1 MIIGHKNVLGNSRS
15 SSVSSTVHSRKVKK
29 KHHNLFQIVLSGHE
43 LKDSPGSNK
52 TSNTIVITAI
62 VSLLSII
69 TAVLFPFGQSQAAA
83 ALLQKNTS
91 NNNPYFSLSILSTAA
106 GTGAA
111 ATGIMTTI
119 PGVLRT
125 RKQSKCMIS
134 YLLKIHHV
142 YTEGCK
148 NKSTDKKEYLD
159 FLQGLRGDI
168 ICLLHRR
175 DINENQ
181 YKMLDDRI
189 IEYLPR
195 GSRSSYSSTTTSI

>member
-1 MIIGHKNVLGNSRS
+1 MMEHDRGQRNVLGNSRPS
-15 SSVSSTVHSRKVKK
+15 SISSTVHNRKVKRK
-29 KHHNLFQIVLSGHE
+29 YHNLFQIVLSDHA
-43 LKDSPGSNK
+43 LKESRGSNK
-52 TSNTIVITAI
+52 TNNIIVITAI

-69 TAVLFPFGQSQAAA
+69 TVVLFPFGQSQAAA

-125 RKQSKCMIS
+125 RKQSKYVIG
-134 YLLKIHHV
+134 YLLKIHYKYDEV
-142 YTEGCK
+142 CK
-148 NKSTDKKEYLD
+148 NKSRDKNEFLD

-168 ICLLHRR
+168 IYLLQRR
-175 DINENQ
+175 LINENQ

-189 IEYLPR
+189 IEYL
-195 GSRSSYSSTTTSI
+195 TKITNL

>member
-1 MIIGHKNVLGNSRS
+1 MIVGQRNVLGNSRRS
-15 SSVSSTVHSRKVKK
+15 SISSTVHNRKVKK
-29 KHHNLFQIVLSGHE
+29 KNHNLFQNVLSDHA
-43 LKDSPGSNK
+43 LKESRGSNK
-52 TSNTIVITAI
+52 TSNIIVITAI

-69 TAVLFPFGQSQAAA
+69 TVVLFPFGQSQAAA

-91 NNNPYFSLSILSTAA
+91 NNNPYFSLTILSTAA

-111 ATGIMTTI
+111 ATGIMTTV

-125 RKQSKCMIS
+125 RKQLKCMIS
-134 YLLKIHHV
+134 YLLKIHHI
-142 YTEGCK
+142 YTEVCK
-148 NKSTDKKEYLD
+148 NKSTDIREYLD
-159 FLQGLRGDI
+159 FLQDLRGDI

-189 IEYLPR
+189 IEYLTKITNLR
-195 GSRSSYSSTTTSI
+195 

>member
-1 MIIGHKNVLGNSRS
+1 MMEHDRGQRNVLGNSRPS
-15 SSVSSTVHSRKVKK
+15 SISSTVHNRKVKRK
-29 KHHNLFQIVLSGHE
+29 YHNHA
-43 LKDSPGSNK
+43 LKESRGSNK
-52 TSNTIVITAI
+52 TNNIIVITAI

-69 TAVLFPFGQSQAAA
+69 TVVLFPFGQSQAAA

-125 RKQSKCMIS
+125 RKQSKYVIG
-134 YLLKIHHV
+134 YLLKIHYKYDEV
-142 YTEGCK
+142 CK
-148 NKSTDKKEYLD
+148 NKSRDKNEFLD

-168 ICLLHRR
+168 IYLLQRR
-175 DINENQ
+175 LINENQ

-189 IEYLPR
+189 IEYL
-195 GSRSSYSSTTTSI
+195 TKITNL